1 VGCTH
6 HTQAEH
12 GPVSFTGPSTSVS
25 CQRPR
30 SCEPSARTARFGD
43 SAQASAKRSLQKRSE
58 RIHFGLR
65 KPRTRTRELWRLGC
79 FCYATL
85 PMSPHVST
93 AWKTEPPFDLARV
106 SCGLQAKTKK
116 AFQGIA
122 LEGLVLYECRAFRA
136 LRPPC
141 CYRARRCG
149 G

>member
-58 RIHFGLR
+58 RIHFGRSGSLEPGPASFGGSDASVT
-65 KPRTRTRELWRLGC
+65 PRCRCHLTSRPLGRQNLLS
-79 FCYATL
+79 TW
-85 PMSPHVST
+85 PVSP
-93 AWKTEPPFDLARV
+93 A
-106 SCGLQAKTKK
+106 G
-116 AFQGIA
+116 
-122 LEGLVLYECRAFRA
+122 FRPKQK
-136 LRPPC
+136 RPSRGSP
-141 CYRARRCG
+141 
-149 G
+149 